1 MLEALISECT
11 DYDFK
16 EKLEIKKA
24 KSWLKSISAFA
35 NGIDGSLF
43 FGVSDDKKLLGIN
56 NPQYIC
62 DKISELINSK

>member
-24 KSWLKSISAFA
+24 KSWLKSI
-35 NGIDGSLF
+35 
-43 FGVSDDKKLLGIN
+43 
-56 NPQYIC
+56 
-62 DKISELINSK
+62 